1 MFALPGILLVVIGYS
16 ASFGPLTW
24 LLTAELF
31 STRLRGKA
39 LGASTVVTYLAASA
53 VTSTFLTLKSA
64 LGFSTVFAM
73 YGLTT
78 LAGIVFAHLAIPD
91 TGGKDVATVHEE
103 LLRMWCWRSRGTV
116 TMTTSTSLT
125 NLWDQQALGVELL
138 RRNSSNNNNNNNSD
152 DDSSKATA
160 VESGNRRSL
169 RKDKDRGEEGEGG
182 EAQDSV

>member
-1 MFALPGILLVVIGYS
+1 MFALPCILLVVIGYS

-103 LLRMWCWRSRGTV
+103 LLRMWCWRSRRTV

-169 RKDKDRGEEGEGG
+169 RKNKDREEGGKGG